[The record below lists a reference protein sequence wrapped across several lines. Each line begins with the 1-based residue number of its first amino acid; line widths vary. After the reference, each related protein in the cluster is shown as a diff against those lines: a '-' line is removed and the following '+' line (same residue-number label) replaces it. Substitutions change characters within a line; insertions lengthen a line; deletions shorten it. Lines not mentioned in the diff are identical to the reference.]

1 MSPAVE
7 PLLTLDGIETFYG
20 SIQALKGISFKVLE
34 GSIVTLLG
42 ANGAGKST
50 TLKSISGLAR
60 PARGTVS
67 FRGRRIEGLPSE
79 KIVRLGISHVPEGRE
94 LFPELT
100 VLENLKMGAYAR
112 TDKRAIQRAL
122 ERVHACFPILAER
135 RSQLAGT
142 LSGGEQQMLAIG
154 RALMAEP
161 ILMLLDEPSLGLAPM
176 LVEEIFG
183 IIRDIHAGGTHGR
196 KIRLIAYDHVYQPP
210 KAVTNAKRLV
220 ERDHVFVMMGHLG
233 TPTTKAIKDYV
244 EEKRVPNIFPATLA
258 SIWTTS
264 GKWHVGDL
272 ATYADQTGLII
283 DYLVK
288 ERKIRKIASFYQ
300 DDEYGLDGHLA
311 GKSRLKHQYDLAYV
325 AEVDYKRA
333 DIDFSSQAAKLKESG
348 ADAVILQAVYREP
361 PRLAEQC
368 AAIGYKPL
376 FIGPS
381 PIVLAKTIELG
392 GKHVEGLVGVEVYP
406 LPTDPGPFLDQ
417 YRADMA
423 KYAPS
428 LPIDTTNLYGY
439 QKAALF
445 DEALQRTGRSL
456 TRD

>member
-154 RALMAEP
+154 RALMARP
-161 ILMLLDEPSLGLAPM
+161 RLIMFDEPSLGLAPTV
-176 LVEEIFG
+176 VETTFA
-183 IIRDIHAGGTHGR
+183 II
-196 KIRLIAYDHVYQPP
+196 
-210 KAVTNAKRLV
+210 
-220 ERDHVFVMMGHLG
+220 
-233 TPTTKAIKDYV
+233 
-244 EEKRVPNIFPATLA
+244 
-258 SIWTTS
+258 
-264 GKWHVGDL
+264 
-272 ATYADQTGLII
+272 
-283 DYLVK
+283 
-288 ERKIRKIASFYQ
+288 
-300 DDEYGLDGHLA
+300 
-311 GKSRLKHQYDLAYV
+311 
-325 AEVDYKRA
+325 A
-333 DIDFSSQAAKLKESG
+333 DIRRAGTTVLMVEQNA
-348 ADAVILQAVYREP
+348 
-361 PRLAEQC
+361 RLALRM
-368 AAIGYKPL
+368 ADRGYVMEA
-376 FIGPS
+376 GR
-381 PIVLAKTIELG
+381 IVLAGSARELLSNDHVRAAYLG
-392 GKHVEGLVGVEVYP
+392 G
-406 LPTDPGPFLDQ
+406 
-417 YRADMA
+417 
-423 KYAPS
+423 
-428 LPIDTTNLYGY
+428 
-439 QKAALF
+439 
-445 DEALQRTGRSL
+445 
-456 TRD
+456 